1 MELKKVIGLILP
13 DGLEEYFDLVDIKET
28 DESFTLFL
36 DELNIPP
43 QAHCH
48 LKVTSKGFFDPRI
61 IRDFP
66 LRGKACY
73 LHIRRRKWLVADTNQ
88 VVFNDWSIAHKG
100 SRMTHEL
107 ALFFKE
113 VNRQYSH

>member
-13 DGLEEYFDLVDIKET
+13 EGLKDYFDLVDIEET
-28 DESFTLFL
+28 EEHFVLSL

-43 QAHCH
+43 EAF
-48 LKVTSKGFFDPRI
+48 KNTKTISKGFFDART

-66 LRGKACY
+66 LRGKPCY
-73 LHIRRRKWLVADTNQ
+73 LKIRRRKWIIEDTGRII
-88 VVFNDWSIAHKG
+88 FNDWSIAHTG
-100 SRMTHEL
+100 TRMAHEL
-107 ALFFKE
+107 TLFFKE